1 MTPSQSVTAP
11 RPFVLVP
18 LAAAAILGLAAC
30 SSGEPDSERAAG
42 PTSAAPTTTAPATP
56 AASPSPS
63 MPVPADGEDRRACA
77 DDGSCEIK
85 VTGPVTIP
93 MPDRLGLGPIE
104 VTEIG
109 ARDVAFVA
117 PLTGS
122 RFASSGDGGGCSATF
137 TGPGA
142 GTSARM
148 DVTCPPGGETVVNT
162 VTIGVVGI
170 EDGAAVIRIRPAA

>member
-1 MTPSQSVTAP
+1 MTPSRTVTAP
-11 RPFVLVP
+11 RPIVLVP
-18 LAAAAILGLAAC
+18 LLAAAVLGLASC
-30 SSGEPDSERAAG
+30 SSDEPDPERAA
-42 PTSAAPTTTAPATP
+42 AAPTTSAPTTAPSSPT
-56 AASPSPS
+56 ASPSPS
-63 MPVPADGEDRRACA
+63 MPVPADGENRRACA
-77 DDGSCEIK
+77 DDGSCEIR

-109 ARDVAFVA
+109 AREVALVA
-117 PLTGS
+117 PITGS
-122 RFASSGDGGGCSATF
+122 QFSSSGDGGGCSATF

-148 DVTCPPGGETVVNT
+148 DVTCPAGGETVVNT
-162 VTIGVVGI
+162 VSIGVAGI